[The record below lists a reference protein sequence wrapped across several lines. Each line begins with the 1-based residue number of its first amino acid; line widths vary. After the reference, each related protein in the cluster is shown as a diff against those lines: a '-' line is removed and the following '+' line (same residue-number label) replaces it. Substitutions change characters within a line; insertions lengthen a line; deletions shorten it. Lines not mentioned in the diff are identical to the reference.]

1 MIRNLRVLDNFA
13 EPDDFSDRLLNRAD
27 SPLITFNPILYFQC
41 RELLQM
47 INDIVHVG
55 GPPACTAFPVLSGEQ
70 LQFPQSNISGCH
82 QQPRIAYV
90 VQLAA
95 DALAQPIST
104 RLVLRFLRE
113 GRGPLLA
120 KQWWSK

>member
-1 MIRNLRVLDNFA
+1 MIRNLWVLDNFA

-55 GPPACTAFPVLSGEQ
+55 GPPGHA
-70 LQFPQSNISGCH
+70 
-82 QQPRIAYV
+82 
-90 VQLAA
+90 
-95 DALAQPIST
+95 
-104 RLVLRFLRE
+104 LRFPFSPVNSFSFLKAIYPAVISN
-113 GRGPLLA
+113 RGLHTLYNSRQTP
-120 KQWWSK
+120 